1 MNDLEQIFS
10 QTANKAQEDLKQY
23 SDLLL
28 EDLGKCYVNI
38 LLIILFTTLVT
49 FIWILL
55 LKYNAK
61 LIIWISIFALPII
74 LSIGLYF
81 SVTTYI
87 NLKNNNNDL
96 NFNDLDNDNSNNNNN
111 GDIFISNEQT
121 LAFDKALQTILTA
134 ELLSYIR
141 NDTLWLVISIVL
153 FVILTLLF
161 IILHSLRERVSL
173 SIALIRQA
181 SKAINGVKST
191 LFFPIIPRTF
201 GIVALIYGVLIS
213 LLIISASHTSYHIIG
228 GPQHG
233 LPCHPRLFN
242 RTHQAAIPHSGLTI
256 KPPISLKL
264 VSNSN
269 NKSDSIE
276 PPPQSPLSS
285 LIAQQQYKQP
295 EASAQVRFDGPV
307 SVGRIN
313 KPNVNGINNNNNRYN
328 NTINNGSQM
337 KAQCVMYQALS
348 RQHVWKYH
356 AINLF
361 ATLWLIHFISGISQ
375 TTLAGAFASYY
386 WAYRKPK
393 DVPFFAVTASLYRT
407 LRFHLGDIAFGSFL
421 IATIRYIRIVIEFID
436 NRIRKNRS
444 SDVNN
449 SATRS
454 AACFFRIFFWL
465 LDRFLKYID
474 RNAYIM
480 MSMYGEGYL
489 SSAKRAVEL
498 LYKNSTRALVLDY
511 VTYFVLLVSRLLITG
526 IAGYVTAQEMFT
538 ANLHYKWLPIV
549 LVVVGTYF
557 ISKGL
562 FSVYSMAVDTLFIC
576 FLIDSTNNDGSIEK
590 PYFMSKDLR
599 RIMKRNTVVP

>member
-1 MNDLEQIFS
+1 MNDLDLIFS
-10 QTANKAQEDLKQY
+10 QTASKAQHDLKQY
-23 SDLLL
+23 SDLVL
-28 EDLGKCYVNI
+28 EDLGKCYHHI
-38 LLIILFTTLVT
+38 LLIILLATVIT

-61 LIIWISIFALPII
+61 IIIWLSIFSLPIL
-74 LSIGLYF
+74 LSIGLYY

-87 NLKNNNNDL
+87 NLTSKHIQNFNND
-96 NFNDLDNDNSNNNNN
+96 NN
-111 GDIFISNEQT
+111 GDYNTNDDTNSNDVDQLPNEQT

-134 ELLSYIR
+134 ELISYVK
-141 NDTLWLVISIVL
+141 NDTLWLIVSIVL
-153 FVILTLLF
+153 FIILALLF

-191 LFFPIIPRTF
+191 LIFPIVPRAI
-201 GIVALIYGVLIS
+201 GIFVLIYGILIS
-213 LLIISASHTSYHIIG
+213 LLIISASHKSYHIVG
-228 GPQHG
+228 GGLQNG
-233 LPCHPRLFN
+233 LPCDPRVFN
-242 RTHQAAIPHSGLTI
+242 KTHAAIPQRKLSSSNLNPLRQQPIPPIPQT
-256 KPPISLKL
+256 PPIS
-264 VSNSN
+264 
-269 NKSDSIE
+269 
-276 PPPQSPLSS
+276 
-285 LIAQQQYKQP
+285 
-295 EASAQVRFDGPV
+295 SAQVIFEESNNDPK
-307 SVGRIN
+307 RIRTAPSSFLPPKN
-313 KPNVNGINNNNNRYN
+313 QTSNIALPS
-328 NTINNGSQM
+328 T
-337 KAQCVMYQALS
+337 AQCVMYQPLS

-386 WAYRKPK
+386 WAYRKPQ
-393 DVPFFAVTASLYRT
+393 DVPFFAVTASLYRVIKH
-407 LRFHLGDIAFGSFL
+407 HLGDIAFGSFL

-436 NRIRKNRS
+436 NRIRR
-444 SDVNN
+444 NN
-449 SATRS
+449 STEINNPTTRS
-454 AACFFRIFFWL
+454 TACFFRIFFWI

-489 SSAKRAVEL
+489 ASAKRAVEL

-526 IAGYVTAQEMFT
+526 FAGYMTAQEMFT
-538 ANLHYKWLPIV
+538 ANLHYKWLPIL
-549 LVVVGTYF
+549 LVVLGTYF

-576 FLIDSTNNDGSIEK
+576 FLIDSTNNDGSAER

-599 RIMKRNTVVP
+599 RIMKRNTVIS